1 MEMVSHL
8 LGPPPEITHQEA
20 HLAQLPIEIKL
31 SLEAQ
36 SLLVILENIYLKF
49 MEQVLIQQSLQL

>member
-8 LGPPPEITHQEA
+8 LVPPAGNNPSGSPLGPV
-20 HLAQLPIEIKL
+20 PIEIKL

-36 SLLVILENIYLKF
+36 SLLMILETIYLKL
-49 MEQVLIQQSLQL
+49 MEQVLIPQSLQL

>member
-8 LGPPPEITHQEA
+8 LVPPPEITHQEA

-36 SLLVILENIYLKF
+36 SLLVIEPSPSY
-49 MEQVLIQQSLQL
+49 SG